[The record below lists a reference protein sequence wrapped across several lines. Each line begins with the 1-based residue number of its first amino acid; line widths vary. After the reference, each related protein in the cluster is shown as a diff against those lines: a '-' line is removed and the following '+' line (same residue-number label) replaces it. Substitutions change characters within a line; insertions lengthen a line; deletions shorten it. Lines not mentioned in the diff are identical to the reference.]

1 MKKPSTHTTTLPNAW
16 YFEQVMET
24 LAQGKNVKIPVTGDS
39 MSPFLVNGDAVELF
53 APVRK
58 KPKRGSIILA
68 YFNRKYVLHRVVR
81 QKGGRIWMAG
91 DGNLGQVEEL
101 TEADVC
107 AIAYRAFRGD
117 HSWMCDTVMCRWLGV
132 LWFGLRP
139 CRRIWNKILKII
151 KGR

>member
-39 MSPFLVNGDAVELF
+39 MSPFLVNGDVVELC
-53 APVRK
+53 ASVEK
-58 KPKRGSIILA
+58 KIKRGSIVLA
-68 YFNRKYVLHRVVR
+68 CFNRKYVLHRVVR
-81 QKGGRIWMAG
+81 QKEGRIWMAG
-91 DGNLGQVEEL
+91 DGNLGQVEEV
-101 TEADVC
+101 TETDVR

-117 HSWMCDTVMCRWLGV
+117 RSWMCDTVVYRWLGI

-139 CRRIWNKILKII
+139 CRRVWNKILKII
-151 KGR
+151 IG